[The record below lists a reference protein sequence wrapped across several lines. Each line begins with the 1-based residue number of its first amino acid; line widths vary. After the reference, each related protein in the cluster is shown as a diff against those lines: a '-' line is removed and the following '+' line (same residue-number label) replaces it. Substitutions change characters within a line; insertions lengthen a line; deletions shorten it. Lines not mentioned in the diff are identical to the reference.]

1 MGVVLLGYRGSGK
14 TSVGVKLADKLWAE
28 FVDTDA
34 EIVRRA
40 RLTIRE
46 IFEQQGEPAFR
57 DLESAVLLDVLSRE
71 TDVIALGGG
80 MVLREQNRAALRA
93 SAHSRVYLKCD
104 IKELHTRIH
113 GDPQTADTR
122 PALTHL
128 GGGIEEIQTLMDIRE
143 PLYRECSTA
152 ELDVTNLS
160 VDEVV
165 QRLGRLI

>member
-40 RLTIRE
+40 GKTIRE
-46 IFEQQGEPAFR
+46 IFESQGEPAFR
-57 DLESAVLLDVLSRE
+57 DLETAVLLEVLQRE
-71 TDVIALGGG
+71 NDVIALGGG
-80 MVLREQNRAALRA
+80 VVLREENRAALKA
-93 SAHSRVYLKCD
+93 SRYSRVYLRCD
-104 IKELHTRIH
+104 PQELNTRIH
-113 GDPQTADTR
+113 GDPKTADSR
-122 PALTHL
+122 PALTQL
-128 GGGIEEIQTLMDIRE
+128 GGGLEEIQSLLAARE
-143 PLYRECSTA
+143 PLYRECCTA
-152 ELDVTNLS
+152 ELDVTNLN